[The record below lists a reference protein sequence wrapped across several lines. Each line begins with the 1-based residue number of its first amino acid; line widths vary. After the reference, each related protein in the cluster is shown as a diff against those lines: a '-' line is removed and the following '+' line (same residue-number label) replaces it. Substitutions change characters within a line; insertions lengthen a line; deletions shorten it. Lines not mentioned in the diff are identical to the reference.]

1 MPGTNRDA
9 GPRPGPLSPAWVSL
23 RQRLARWRP
32 GRLWRGLDRGT
43 RFRLRVLAWVVVL
56 LAPLWSINVLVGVLG
71 HSLVSPLSPF
81 FLREKVLALRTYAGH
96 RATCWLTGHPPLEPL
111 VARAEVRYHL
121 PRGLLAAVV
130 AVESNGR
137 PHRISAAGAMGPTQ
151 LMPDTARLL
160 QVADPFESAAG
171 VDGAARLLRQHLD
184 RFQSLR
190 LAVAAYH
197 AGPAAVRNGVP
208 RNGMTPQYV
217 ERVLS
222 RYRTLRPRRSSSG

>member
-1 MPGTNRDA
+1 MSGTHRDD
-9 GPRPGPLSPAWVSL
+9 GPRPGPLSLPWAFL
-23 RQRLARWRP
+23 RQRLAQWKPR
-32 GRLWRGLDRGT
+32 RLWRGLDGGT
-43 RFRLRVLAWVVVL
+43 RLRLRVLAWAL
-56 LAPLWSINVLVGVLG
+56 LFLTPLWSINVLVSVLG

-96 RATCWLTGHPPLEPL
+96 RVTCLFTGHPPIDPL
-111 VARAEVRYHL
+111 VANAEVRYDL

-137 PHRISAAGAMGPTQ
+137 PHRISAAGAMGPAQ

-160 QVADPFESAAG
+160 RVPDPFDSAAG
-171 VDGAARLLRQHLD
+171 IDGAARLLRRHLD
-184 RFQSLR
+184 RFHGLR

-217 ERVLS
+217 ARVMGA
-222 RYRTLRPRRSSSG
+222 YRALRPRSRSG